1 MPEFITAATEE
12 DFRQARTL
20 LREYEDF
27 VEVDLCFQGFEEEL
41 RNLERVYG
49 PPGGRFLLLRQG
61 KQIEGCGASVKIF

>member
-1 MPEFITAATEE
+1 MPEFITAATDE

-41 RNLERVYG
+41 RDLERVYG
-49 PPGGRFLLLRQG
+49 PPGSGVRRLDWPPSRLVA
-61 KQIEGCGASVKIF
+61 GC